1 MLGGAAPL
9 SAHSEPCSPGC
20 AGAAVVAEP
29 SPREELGFPAVAS
42 VWGGPMRSCPWQTG
56 LEAQGRA
63 LLRAA
68 GSSTWQQI
76 SGTIMSQ
83 ILNEVVQ

>member
-1 MLGGAAPL
+1 MLAGAAPL
-9 SAHSEPCSPGC
+9 SARSEPCSPGC

-29 SPREELGFPAVAS
+29 CPREELGFPAVAS

-56 LEAQGRA
+56 LEAQGRT

-76 SGTIMSQ
+76 LGTI
-83 ILNEVVQ
+83 LNYFI